1 MTKFYRNVTQIEM
14 LSNEPWG
21 DEAEDLEV
29 VNYEI
34 SDGGSIGYVT
44 RTVRNEEL
52 TQEQVIAADIRM
64 GGDGTFLTSTLHIDE
79 EEEDGDDE
87 AAGRS

>member
-1 MTKFYRNVTQIEM
+1 MTKFYRNVTQIEI

-34 SDGGSIGYVT
+34 RDGSSIGYVT
-44 RTVRNEEL
+44 RTVINEEL
-52 TQEQVIAADIRM
+52 TQEQAIAADIRV
-64 GGDGTFLTSTLHIDE
+64 GGDGTFLTSTLGVDE
-79 EEEDGDDE
+79 DAEET
-87 AAGRS
+87 